1 MMKTWTI
8 EQIDYYREE
17 VCGRCPGSL
26 WGAKSI
32 CRVHQCSIGQ
42 IEQCPQWEVANTRAS
57 HYNRDPDKSGAKTEQ
72 MEQVEEELKDYPWMV
87 REIDRLRETLQQI
100 GTGLTGVYGLD
111 GTMPKAKGRHA
122 DSVNREAQRREK
134 YWSRLEQLEAKV
146 QRLDAAAERIG
157 DNRKRTVLT
166 CLMEGQRMNHIARH
180 IGVSRQRLHEL
191 KLELVRFLAKE
202 MYGDDRKDIS

>member
-1 MMKTWTI
+1 MMNTWTI
-8 EQIDYYREE
+8 EQIDYYRDE

-32 CRVHQCSIGQ
+32 CRVHQCSIGE
-42 IEQCPQWEVANTRAS
+42 IEQCPQWEAATRTTRS
-57 HYNRDPDKSGAKTEQ
+57 ERDPDRPGAKTEQ

-100 GTGLTGVYGLD
+100 GAGLTGVYGLD
-111 GTMPKAKGRHA
+111 GAMPKAKGRHA

-146 QRLDAAAERIG
+146 RRLDAAAERVC